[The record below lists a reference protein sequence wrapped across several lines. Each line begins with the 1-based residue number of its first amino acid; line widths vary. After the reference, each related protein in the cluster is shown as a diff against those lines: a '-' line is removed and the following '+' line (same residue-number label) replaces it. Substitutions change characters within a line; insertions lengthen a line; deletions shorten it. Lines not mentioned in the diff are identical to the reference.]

1 MYDSLINVD
10 WSTFTM
16 FDYVKIETLSFK
28 LTHLKI
34 VRSRSWSDHLIK
46 RPLCIG
52 MRGQGSSAIKLIHL
66 MLVFDKL
73 TWKSRWIRFDWLRL
87 DDVCHLTLQM
97 IAFHSNCDLC
107 FYLGRSMTIWLTP
120 HAMILLISVGH
131 LVYTLPRILLPLPLN
146 TFFLNHFTP
155 LLLSLSPSLSPALDR
170 SDFSPIWDS
179 PRFSPPGSE
188 GEEIW
193 FDLVEFRD
201 FYHCQILYI
210 N

>member
-28 LTHLKI
+28 STHLKI

-107 FYLGRSMTIWLTP
+107 FLSR
-120 HAMILLISVGH
+120 
-131 LVYTLPRILLPLPLN
+131 PLN
-146 TFFLNHFTP
+146 DHLINSSRHDSLNQRWSFSVHP
-155 LLLSLSPSLSPALDR
+155 SSDPSPSPT
-170 SDFSPIWDS
+170 
-179 PRFSPPGSE
+179 
-188 GEEIW
+188 
-193 FDLVEFRD
+193 
-201 FYHCQILYI
+201 
-210 N
+210 

>member
-28 LTHLKI
+28 STHLKI

-131 LVYTLPRILLPLPLN
+131 LVYTLPRILLLLPLN
-146 TFFLNHFTP
+146 TFSLIHFAP

-201 FYHCQILYI
+201 SLSLWNFVH
-210 N
+210 

>member
-10 WSTFTM
+10 WSTLQCLTS
-16 FDYVKIETLSFK
+16 VKSETLSFK

-34 VRSRSWSDHLIK
+34 VRSRSDHLIK

-131 LVYTLPRILLPLPLN
+131 LVYTLPRILLLLPLN
-146 TFFLNHFTP
+146 TFSLIHFAP

-170 SDFSPIWDS
+170 SDFFR
-179 PRFSPPGSE
+179 RFGILLDFLPLE
-188 GEEIW
+188 VRVKR
-193 FDLVEFRD
+193 FDL
-201 FYHCQILYI
+201 I
-210 N
+210 